1 MNSMDNGTKD
11 SVDGLFEYDIEYS
24 CITDISFF
32 WFSLPDINGINE
44 LKVLAVDDK

>member
-32 WFSLPDINGINE
+32 LVFYAGYKWD
-44 LKVLAVDDK
+44 